1 MALFARYMSYYNRSA
16 GESGSS
22 WSCQNR
28 GPPSNPQSAP
38 HSSLQPPP
46 APACCPPLTLP
57 QYATLSPPAPVLE
70 VSQPAPPVTLQ
81 VQTSQPGLEIGTSI
95 YLSGLV
101 LSDVDEQTLLDYVGS
116 LIRDSMKKCFSAYW
130 EEICEGGNVSVLTA

>member
-1 MALFARYMSYYNRSA
+1 MSVVQEIVDLPGAFQTSA
-16 GESGSS
+16 GGLLLTV
-22 WSCQNR
+22 
-28 GPPSNPQSAP
+28 P
-38 HSSLQPPP
+38 HSAHLFSFHPP
-46 APACCPPLTLP
+46 PACCPPLTVP
-57 QYATLSPPAPVLE
+57 QSAPLSSSQPPPALVIEPFRSDPQVA
-70 VSQPAPPVTLQ
+70 QQ